1 MSNAIE
7 IDSQELIRLRRH
19 FHAHPEL
26 SMQEFETSAYVE
38 FYLTGL
44 SLIPRRLD
52 ANGLV
57 ATVFADDP
65 EEKPTVVIRAEMDA
79 IAVQEALDVPWKS
92 QNDGVMHACG
102 HDGILAVAL
111 VLAKLCM
118 EHRSELNANVKFL
131 FQPAEEIGRGTYLM
145 LDCGALENPR
155 ADYFVMF
162 HFVNDATSGVELQKT
177 PASAVIGSM
186 EITVHGK
193 ASHWCVP
200 ELGIDSIQAAA
211 KVLTAMEDISKTY
224 ETDLPFV
231 LGVGTIH
238 GGTAKNTLAES
249 TRIEGNIRAGC
260 HRDYYALRELL
271 LARLEEIQA
280 QTGVSMDIFIEDRP
294 IPPIQSDGALVDIGL
309 AVGRG
314 IWGDNC
320 RLVNAHHLSGD
331 SAAFYFH
338 RAQGIFAVFTAEKD
352 GNRLC
357 PLHSGQFD
365 FDERV
370 MEKAVN
376 FLYQYIQALP
386 NPKKSAH
393 SS

>member
-1 MSNAIE
+1 ME
-7 IDSQELIRLRRH
+7 ICSEELIRLRRH

-26 SMQEFETSAYVE
+26 SMQEFETSRFVE
-38 FYLTGL
+38 SYLTGL
-44 SLIPRRLD
+44 GLPPRRLD

-65 EEKPTVVIRAEMDA
+65 EKKPTVVIRAEMDA
-79 IAVQEALDVPWKS
+79 IAVQETLDVPWKS
-92 QNDGVMHACG
+92 EKDGVMHACG

-111 VLAKLCM
+111 VLAKLCL
-118 EHRSELNANVKFL
+118 ERRSELNTNVKFL

-162 HFVNDATSGVELQKT
+162 HFVNDAPSGVELQKT

-186 EITVHGK
+186 EITIHGK

-211 KVLTAMEDISKTY
+211 KVLTAIEEISNTY

-238 GGTAKNTLAES
+238 GGTAKNALAES
-249 TRIEGNIRAGC
+249 THMEGNIRAGC

-271 LARLEEIQA
+271 LARLEDIQTE
-280 QTGVSMDIFIEDRP
+280 TGVSMDIFIEDRP
-294 IPPIQSDGALVDIGL
+294 IPPIQSDGELVDIGL
-309 AVGRG
+309 NLGRE
-314 IWGDNC
+314 IWGDDC
-320 RLVNAHHLSGD
+320 RLVDAHHLSGD

-338 RAQGIFAVFTAEKD
+338 RARGIFAVFTAEKN
-352 GNRLC
+352 GNRCC
-357 PLHSGQFD
+357 PLHSGAFD
-365 FDERV
+365 FDEGV
-370 MEKAVN
+370 MDKAVE
-376 FLYQYIQALP
+376 FLCKYIQALP
-386 NPKKSAH
+386 NPKESAQ